1 MLTHVLNEI
10 AHLVNR
16 IDAASGVAGVRGPPL
31 DTQGKFKLSPV
42 TEMGLKT
49 GCFAAD
55 GHLSL

>member
-1 MLTHVLNEI
+1 MLTHVLNQI

-16 IDAASGVAGVRGPPL
+16 IDAAGRITGVRGLPL
-31 DTQGKFKLSPV
+31 DTQGKLKLSPM

-49 GCFAAD
+49 GCLAAN